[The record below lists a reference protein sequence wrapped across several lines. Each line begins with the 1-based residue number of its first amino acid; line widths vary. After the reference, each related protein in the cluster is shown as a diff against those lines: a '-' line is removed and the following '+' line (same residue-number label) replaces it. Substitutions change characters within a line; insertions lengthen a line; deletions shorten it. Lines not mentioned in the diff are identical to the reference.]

1 MPNIRNLFTSES
13 VSEGHPDKV
22 CDRISD
28 AILDE
33 ALKQDEYSRT
43 AVETMATRDKIII
56 SGEVTTKAVLDYEKI
71 ARDVVR
77 NIGYTSPEIGIG
89 ADDMAVEV
97 YIRTQS
103 PDIAQGVDNSF
114 DSHSIGAGDQGIMF
128 GYATNETENY
138 MPLPLVMSHKLVRYA
153 TALRKSGELYF
164 ARPDMKS
171 QVTVDY
177 TDEKNPKINAIVM
190 SVQHDENI
198 HIDELRNIIKNKV
211 ILPVV
216 KSFGFPLDDNAQFYI
231 NPTGKFVIGGPLGDT
246 GLTGRKIIVDTYGG
260 SAPHGGGAFSGKDPT
275 KVDRSAAYAARYAAK
290 NIVAANLADRCL
302 IQLSYAIGVS
312 EPVSIS
318 LETYG
323 SEKVAKEKILS
334 ALIDGGIFDFT
345 PYGIIE
351 NFHLRKPSFKYQDL
365 ASYGHFGRPD
375 LDLPFEKLD
384 KVDALKKLCF

>member
-1 MPNIRNLFTSES
+1 MSDIKNLFTSES

-28 AILDE
+28 AVLDA
-33 ALKQDEYSRT
+33 ALKEDEFSRT
-43 AVETMATRDKIII
+43 AVETLATRDRIVI
-56 SGEVTTKAVLDYEKI
+56 SGEVTTKAKLDYEKI

-77 NIGYTSPEIGIG
+77 EIGYTSPELGIG
-89 ADDMAVEV
+89 ADDMAVDV
-97 YIRTQS
+97 YVREQS
-103 PDIAQGVDNSF
+103 PDIAQGVDDSF

-128 GYATNETENY
+128 GYATDETENY

-153 TALRKSGELYF
+153 THLRKSGQLDF

-190 SVQHDENI
+190 SVQHDEK
-198 HIDELRNIIKNKV
+198 IDIQDLRNIIKEKV

-216 KSFGFPLDDNAQFYI
+216 ESFGFPLDENAQFFI

-290 NIVAANLADRCL
+290 NVVASGLCHRCL

-323 SEKVAKEKILS
+323 TETVSKDKILK
-334 ALIDGGIFDFT
+334 ALVEGKVFDFT
-345 PYGIIE
+345 PYGIISH
-351 NFHLRKPSFKYQDL
+351 FSLRKPSFRYQDL
-365 ASYGHFGRPD
+365 SAYGHFGRPD

-384 KVDALKKLCF
+384 KVELLKKLCY

>member
-1 MPNIRNLFTSES
+1 MSDIKNLFTSES

-28 AILDE
+28 AILDA
-33 ALKQDEYSRT
+33 ALKEDEFSRT
-43 AVETMATRDKIII
+43 AVETLATRDRVVI
-56 SGEVTTKAVLDYEKI
+56 SGEVTTKAKLDYEKI

-77 NIGYTSPEIGIG
+77 EIGYTSPELGIG

-97 YIRTQS
+97 YIREQS
-103 PDIAQGVDNSF
+103 PDIAQGVDDSF

-128 GYATNETENY
+128 GYATDETENY

-153 TALRKSGELYF
+153 TNLRKSGKLDF

-198 HIDELRNIIKNKV
+198 DIQDLRNIIKEKV

-216 KSFGFPLDDNAQFYI
+216 ESFGFPLDENAQFFI

-290 NIVAANLADRCL
+290 NVVAAGLCHRCL

-323 SEKVAKEKILS
+323 TETVAKDKILK
-334 ALIDGGIFDFT
+334 ALVEGNVFDFT
-345 PYGIIE
+345 PYGIISH
-351 NFHLRKPSFKYQDL
+351 FSLRKPSFRYQDL
-365 ASYGHFGRPD
+365 SAYGHFGRPD

-384 KVDALKKLCF
+384 KVELLKELCH

>member
-1 MPNIRNLFTSES
+1 MSDIRKLFTSES

-28 AILDE
+28 AILDA
-33 ALKQDEYSRT
+33 ALKEDEFSRT

-56 SGEVTTKAVLDYEKI
+56 SGEVTTKARLDYEKI

-77 NIGYTSPEIGIG
+77 KIGYTSPEIGIG
-89 ADDMAVEV
+89 ADDMSVEV

-103 PDIAQGVDNSF
+103 PDIAQGVDDSF

-138 MPLPLVMSHKLVRYA
+138 MPLPIVMAHKLVRYA
-153 TALRKSGELYF
+153 TALRKEGKLDF

-190 SVQHDENI
+190 SVQHNEDIAIE
-198 HIDELRNIIKNKV
+198 DLRKQVMDKV
-211 ILPVV
+211 IMPVV
-216 KSFGFPLDDNAQFYI
+216 KSFGFPLDENAQFFI

-290 NIVAANLADRCL
+290 NIVAAGLCDRCM

-323 SEKVAKEKILS
+323 SEKVSKDKILS
-334 ALIDGGIFDFT
+334 ALVEGDIFDFT
-345 PYGIIE
+345 PSGIISH
-351 NFHLRKPSFKYQDL
+351 FHLRKPSFSYEDL

-384 KVDALKKLCF
+384 KVEALRKYCL

>member
-1 MPNIRNLFTSES
+1 MSDIKNLFTSES

-28 AILDE
+28 AILDA
-33 ALKQDEYSRT
+33 ALKEDEFSRT
-43 AVETMATRDKIII
+43 AVETLATRNRIVI
-56 SGEVTTKAVLDYEKI
+56 SGEVTTTAKLDYEKI

-77 NIGYTSPEIGIG
+77 EIGYTSPELGIG

-97 YIRTQS
+97 YIREQS
-103 PDIAQGVDNSF
+103 PDIAQGVDDSF

-128 GYATNETENY
+128 GYATDETENY

-153 TALRKSGELYF
+153 THLRKSGQLDF

-190 SVQHDENI
+190 SVQHDEK
-198 HIDELRNIIKNKV
+198 IDIQDLRNIIKEKV

-216 KSFGFPLDDNAQFYI
+216 ESFGFPLDENAQFFI

-290 NIVAANLADRCL
+290 NVVAAGLCHRCL

-323 SEKVAKEKILS
+323 TEMVSKDKILK
-334 ALIDGGIFDFT
+334 ALVEGKVFDFT
-345 PYGIIE
+345 PYGIISH
-351 NFHLRKPSFKYQDL
+351 FSLRKPSFRYQDL
-365 ASYGHFGRPD
+365 SAYGHFGRPD

-384 KVDALKKLCF
+384 KVELLKQLCH